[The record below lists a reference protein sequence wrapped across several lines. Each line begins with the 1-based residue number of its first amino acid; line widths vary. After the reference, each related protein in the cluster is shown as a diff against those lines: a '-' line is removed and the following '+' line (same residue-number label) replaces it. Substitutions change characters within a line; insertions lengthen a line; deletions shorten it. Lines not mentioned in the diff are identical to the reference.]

1 MSWTLGRGGEE
12 AWRVGQRLVHQHA
25 EVLLCMLPYGLRRE
39 RDHHFSRRCQTG
51 EKKTTTTNNFLSNEM
66 KFCIFTAPENARLYS
81 FFQLDATSLA
91 NCGSLKIYPRL
102 QTGLMSISYQGWFSC
117 QLFSLSQKLFTAS
130 DYDTKVYYRANTL
143 SASTRLMAHPTL
155 TAWSRSAQF
164 LPFTPCPKEPSFLS
178 MTRLHF
184 SQEGTLW
191 LEATFFTAVLPWCK
205 MTPAFPRP
213 TCVCKLNMSFV
224 ELSKENKLYFE
235 IG

>member
-1 MSWTLGRGGEE
+1 
-12 AWRVGQRLVHQHA
+12 
-25 EVLLCMLPYGLRRE
+25 MLDP
-39 RDHHFSRRCQTG
+39 T
-51 EKKTTTTNNFLSNEM
+51 
-66 KFCIFTAPENARLYS
+66 P
-81 FFQLDATSLA
+81 FFQLDETTLA
-91 NCGSLKIYPRL
+91 KCGTLGYK
-102 QTGLMSISYQGWFSC
+102 QAWFSC
-117 QLFSLSQKLFTAS
+117 QCFYINLKLFLAS
-130 DYDTKVYYRANTL
+130 NNDIKMCYRANTL

-184 SQEGTLW
+184 SPEGILW

-213 TCVCKLNMSFV
+213 TYVCKLNMSFV